1 MSARRVLVLA
11 SASEIRSRV
20 LGNAGLAF
28 EVDPAGIDESGI
40 KMEHRTTAASAAGVA
55 KALAEAKALAVSR
68 RRPEAWV
75 VGADQ
80 ILTFQGT
87 FFDKPRSMAE
97 AVSRLRRFRG
107 RSHDLV
113 SAVCVAFE
121 GRSQWLYSEAAVLH
135 VRDFSDAFLDS
146 YIAAAGESILA
157 SVGAYRLEGPGAQLF
172 SGIDGD
178 YFTVL
183 GLPLLPLLGFLRDVG
198 AVAA

>member
-11 SASEIRSRV
+11 SASAVRSRI
-20 LGNAGLAF
+20 LENAGLAF

-40 KMEHRTTAASAAGVA
+40 KTERRAAAASAAEVA
-55 KALAEAKALAVSR
+55 KTLAEAKALAVSR

-75 VGADQ
+75 IGADQ
-80 ILTFQGT
+80 ILAFQGA
-87 FFDKPRSMAE
+87 FLDKPRDMAE
-97 AVSRLRRFRG
+97 AASRLRRFRG

-113 SAVCVAFE
+113 SAVCVAFG
-121 GRSQWLYSEAAVLH
+121 GRSRWLYSEAATLY

-146 YIAAAGESILA
+146 HVADVGENVLA

-172 SGIDGD
+172 SRIDGD

-183 GLPLLPLLGFLRDVG
+183 GLPLLPLLGFLRGAG
-198 AVAA
+198 AVAS